1 MIQIERDSQVRYTK
15 IINGLS
21 CVDSCVSVKD
31 APKRGA
37 VCRDELRQP
46 SKPDPILRMFQIMET
61 PATSGGFDDR
71 VVDATRIDT
80 VPVLPT
86 RV

>member
-1 MIQIERDSQVRYTK
+1 MNASR

-21 CVDSCVSVKD
+21 CVDSCFSVKD

-37 VCRDELRQP
+37 VCRDELRRP
-46 SKPDPILRMFQIMET
+46 SKPDPILRLFQIMET
-61 PATSGGFDDR
+61 PATSNGFDDR
-71 VVDATRIDT
+71 VVDAIRIDA
-80 VPVLPT
+80 VPALPT